1 MKKTNYYFEDFQ
13 KGGNH
18 MSKEL
23 QQQYTQGQQDI
34 REKVERELEAV
45 AKEIN
50 DKLEKTVPE
59 GQIGY
64 CFIEY
69 GKLYARV
76 YRFLKEWYGNYLT
89 KEEFESYVNKR
100 LGENKKVYCRE
111 SLKLAEDDK
120 ELPLSDYCIYYNN
133 FGEVSQEYATTY
145 ITRYVDSLI
154 ERKKASSEPKYHVP
168 YSVDGKI
175 IDQVLYALIHFAN
188 YGENDVAEMFRV
200 MEAAAKNKNQ
210 RLKFTSL
217 AEVYPRAEGD
227 GIDIILFY

>member
-1 MKKTNYYFEDFQ
+1 
-13 KGGNH
+13 

-23 QQQYTQGQQDI
+23 QQQHTQRQQDI

-45 AKEIN
+45 AKEIK
-50 DKLEKTVPE
+50 DKLEKTVPK

-69 GKLYARV
+69 AKLYAGV
-76 YRFLKEWYGNYLT
+76 YRFLKEWCGYYLT
-89 KEEFESYVNKR
+89 KEEFETYVNER
-100 LGENKKVYCRE
+100 LGENKKVYLRE
-111 SLKLAEDDK
+111 PLKLPKDDK
-120 ELPLSDYCIYYNN
+120 ELPLYEPCIYYNN
-133 FGEVSQEYATTY
+133 FGEVSQDYASAY
-145 ITRYVDSLI
+145 IGRYVDSLI
-154 ERKKASSEPKYHVP
+154 ERKRRYFESYLCKGKNVDQVRDYHVP

-188 YGENDVAEMFRV
+188 YDEEDMVEMFRA
-200 MEAAAKNKNQ
+200 MEVDAQNKGQ

-217 AEVYPRAEGD
+217 DEVYPRAEGY